1 MLDLSI
7 SAVGKALQ
15 NEYMTINN
23 SNMPDNWTV
32 VDQNPEI
39 SQSVNIDPEGNEWIP
54 NLLVTIPSDAEGSE
68 TGSFLVTMTLDSNP
82 SISKAFLFQ
91 LK

>member
-1 MLDLSI
+1 
-7 SAVGKALQ
+7 
-15 NEYMTINN
+15 MTINN

-32 VDQNPEI
+32 VDQNPEL

-82 SISKAFLFQ
+82 SISKSFLIPKGQ
-91 LK
+91 IIIHAKVIR